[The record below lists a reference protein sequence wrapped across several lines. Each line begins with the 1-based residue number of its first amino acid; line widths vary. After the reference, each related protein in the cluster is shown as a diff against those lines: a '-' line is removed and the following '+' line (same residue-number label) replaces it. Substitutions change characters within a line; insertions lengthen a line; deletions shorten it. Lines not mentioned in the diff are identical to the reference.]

1 MGLFLIILLSCF
13 VPQQQ
18 SPYTVKNISVVET
31 FTVGPPTQKAVWK
44 MKPTI
49 RVCSSTKIS
58 FLRVQR
64 AVKYWEM
71 LGYEFDGVSMDYS
84 INCMEPKHGEIII
97 TLPEGNIDPDHI
109 AATRIYTMKGTLNI
123 AKAKI
128 FIYPKEV
135 RKQRVIEHELGHALG
150 WMHYSQKYH
159 IMHPIWHLGGF
170 SSSGLR
176 KSVD

>member
-1 MGLFLIILLSCF
+1 MFLSCF

-18 SPYTVKNISVVET
+18 ASYTVKNISVVET
-31 FTVGPPTQKAVWK
+31 FVVGPPTQKAAWK
-44 MKPTI
+44 IEPTI
-49 RVCSSTKIS
+49 RVCSSTKLSIH
-58 FLRVQR
+58 RIQK

-71 LGYEFDGVSMDYS
+71 LGYEFDGVRMDYNIS
-84 INCMEPKHGEIII
+84 CMHPNYGEIIV
-97 TLPEGNIDPDHI
+97 TLPEGNIDPEHI
-109 AATRIYTMKGTLNI
+109 AATRIYTRTGTLNI

-159 IMHPIWHLGGF
+159 IMHPLWHLGGF
-170 SSSGLR
+170 NASGLR